1 MKEVTILLSTY
12 NGEKYLEEQLESITS
27 QKGVSTKIIVRD
39 DGSSDHTCDIL
50 DTWKEKSALTW
61 YRGEN
66 IGPAQSFMDLL
77 RNAGD
82 ACYYAFSDQDDFWL
96 SDKMQTAVSKLES
109 YDGRPALYFCQTE
122 LVDKN
127 LNRIDSVIIHP
138 RLTFGE
144 SLVYQFVGGCTM
156 VMNRALRDI
165 INKYVPNYLSMHDV
179 WIYDVAQAIGAHVV
193 FDDTP
198 HILYR
203 QHGGNVTGQS
213 TSVMTEWKH
222 RTGRLV
228 KRDLHS
234 RWKLSQE
241 IYNGYY
247 DMMPKENQQILTDFI
262 EGKTRLKKRF
272 QLVRDR
278 RFRCSDKETY
288 HNFQLAVLTNIY

>member
-39 DGSSDHTCDIL
+39 DGSSDRTCDIL

-122 LVDKN
+122 LVDK
-127 LNRIDSVIIHP
+127 
-138 RLTFGE
+138 
-144 SLVYQFVGGCTM
+144 Y
-156 VMNRALRDI
+156 RAL
-165 INKYVPNYLSMHDV
+165 S
-179 WIYDVAQAIGAHVV
+179 
-193 FDDTP
+193 
-198 HILYR
+198 
-203 QHGGNVTGQS
+203 
-213 TSVMTEWKH
+213 
-222 RTGRLV
+222 RLG
-228 KRDLHS
+228 LPAAFGLFEEHAS
-234 RWKLSQE
+234 PA
-241 IYNGYY
+241 G
-247 DMMPKENQQILTDFI
+247 
-262 EGKTRLKKRF
+262 
-272 QLVRDR
+272 
-278 RFRCSDKETY
+278 
-288 HNFQLAVLTNIY
+288 